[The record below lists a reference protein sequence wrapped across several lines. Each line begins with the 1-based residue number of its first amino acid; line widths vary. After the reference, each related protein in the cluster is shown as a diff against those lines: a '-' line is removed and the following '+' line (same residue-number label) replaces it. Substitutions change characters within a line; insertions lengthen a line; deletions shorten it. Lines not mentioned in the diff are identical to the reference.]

1 MINTR
6 GRLAREPEA
15 VFALIR
21 GEDIIVCTETW
32 LGEADIPAQLPGY
45 VVFHFPRPAPG
56 RRQAQGAARG
66 GVVVYVSQ
74 TLARHTTVWRK
85 SAQGTHAWIRIDR
98 AAGLEETLLLAAC
111 YIPPKQRN
119 TLSRDS
125 AEAWDSLTADIAAA
139 QAEGMVLLAGD
150 LNARTATLP
159 DWDHNDHM
167 DGAHNAAML
176 DVVLYSQGEE
186 LTPPVCTQRSNQDPK
201 INEYGRTLIN
211 ICRSTGMRIC
221 NGRTAGDREGAC
233 TCYPYT
239 GGQSLVDYFLACP
252 GLMPKVRYLAVSPP
266 EVGFDHCAARLE
278 LDCIVPAAREAQQ
291 GGGASRQGAPQIH
304 LGYRVMPDC
313 IPAFAEHLREATS
326 GGLAALFKEGAAAC
340 AEIGDLDIIVA
351 KLDSAIH
358 TSLKAAGM
366 PELRPGAKAARRG
379 PKNPGVDA
387 GTRALRR
394 EKRAAVRHA
403 DWPLV
408 QRINQELLRLK
419 IRRRRHDKAAQ
430 AAALVIL
437 AKANRSA
444 FWQKWKTKLS
454 TEGPIAAEEFQ
465 AYFEKLFGAGLN
477 SPLPANLS
485 AQTNAAANQH
495 PDNTCLNQPFTA
507 AEVREGLDGL
517 QQRKSVLG
525 YLKLEFLKP
534 VADVLAPVL
543 AELFNACTRL
553 RSLPFSWAMGA
564 ITPLLKP
571 GGVPSECNSYRGIT
585 VGTLMAKLFATMI
598 NKRLT
603 EWTEDNCLRAQGQ
616 AGFRQDHRTSD
627 QIFIIRTLIEQQR
640 LAGAPLYVCFVDFQ
654 KAYDTVPRHQLW
666 TKLEGM
672 GIRGFIMDAI
682 QALYANVPVC
692 VRTRTGLTPTFQ
704 SLMGVK
710 QGCPLSPTL
719 FGLYIDDW
727 ESVILGKMGLF
738 LPRLGG
744 GTAPPLFY
752 ADDLALMSTSA
763 EGLQRQLH
771 CLGDYADKWGLTV
784 NVEKTKVVVFL
795 PPRKR
800 RGTPAEV
807 FLYKGMALKNVDS
820 FRYLGIE
827 LHSTQPFGSAAS
839 ALAISGGKALHA
851 MRRRCAELG
860 LSSPDLQLE
869 LFDVLVRPVLSYGSE
884 IWATHFL
891 SGSSNPCE
899 RLHRSFLRGILG
911 VRQCTPTEVVLAEL
925 GRFSLAAF
933 WAKMVTRFW
942 NRLICMADDRLLKQA
957 FHLSLELATRT
968 PASWPA
974 AHRPWAAQVADMFR
988 ALGKEV
994 SLGAPTEFAA
1004 ADIVATV
1011 QARELDAL
1019 TASQKSKVQ
1028 HYISCIRGG
1037 GVSIDNYQ
1045 PTAYLAAVADR
1056 PRRACL
1062 AQLRTGSHWLRVET
1076 GRWQRLER
1084 EQRVCPH
1091 CAAGAVEDEMHMIFD
1106 CPKYDGVRQQF
1117 PALFSSGDRNLGS
1130 FLSQDPTAVAEFI
1143 YQCYRL
1149 AA

>member
-1 MINTR
+1 
-6 GRLAREPEA
+6 
-15 VFALIR
+15 
-21 GEDIIVCTETW
+21 
-32 LGEADIPAQLPGY
+32 
-45 VVFHFPRPAPG
+45 
-56 RRQAQGAARG
+56 
-66 GVVVYVSQ
+66 
-74 TLARHTTVWRK
+74 
-85 SAQGTHAWIRIDR
+85 
-98 AAGLEETLLLAAC
+98 
-111 YIPPKQRN
+111 
-119 TLSRDS
+119 
-125 AEAWDSLTADIAAA
+125 
-139 QAEGMVLLAGD
+139 
-150 LNARTATLP
+150 
-159 DWDHNDHM
+159 
-167 DGAHNAAML
+167 
-176 DVVLYSQGEE
+176 
-186 LTPPVCTQRSNQDPK
+186 
-201 INEYGRTLIN
+201 
-211 ICRSTGMRIC
+211 
-221 NGRTAGDREGAC
+221 
-233 TCYPYT
+233 
-239 GGQSLVDYFLACP
+239 
-252 GLMPKVRYLAVSPP
+252 
-266 EVGFDHCAARLE
+266 
-278 LDCIVPAAREAQQ
+278 
-291 GGGASRQGAPQIH
+291 
-304 LGYRVMPDC
+304 
-313 IPAFAEHLREATS
+313 
-326 GGLAALFKEGAAAC
+326 
-340 AEIGDLDIIVA
+340 
-351 KLDSAIH
+351 
-358 TSLKAAGM
+358 
-366 PELRPGAKAARRG
+366 
-379 PKNPGVDA
+379 
-387 GTRALRR
+387 
-394 EKRAAVRHA
+394 
-403 DWPLV
+403 
-408 QRINQELLRLK
+408 
-419 IRRRRHDKAAQ
+419 
-430 AAALVIL
+430 
-437 AKANRSA
+437 
-444 FWQKWKTKLS
+444 
-454 TEGPIAAEEFQ
+454 
-465 AYFEKLFGAGLN
+465 
-477 SPLPANLS
+477 
-485 AQTNAAANQH
+485 
-495 PDNTCLNQPFTA
+495 
-507 AEVREGLDGL
+507 
-517 QQRKSVLG
+517 
-525 YLKLEFLKP
+525 
-534 VADVLAPVL
+534 
-543 AELFNACTRL
+543 
-553 RSLPFSWAMGA
+553 
-564 ITPLLKP
+564 
-571 GGVPSECNSYRGIT
+571 
-585 VGTLMAKLFATMI
+585 
-598 NKRLT
+598 
-603 EWTEDNCLRAQGQ
+603 
-616 AGFRQDHRTSD
+616 
-627 QIFIIRTLIEQQR
+627 
-640 LAGAPLYVCFVDFQ
+640 
-654 KAYDTVPRHQLW
+654 
-666 TKLEGM
+666 
-672 GIRGFIMDAI
+672 
-682 QALYANVPVC
+682 
-692 VRTRTGLTPTFQ
+692 
-704 SLMGVK
+704 
-710 QGCPLSPTL
+710 
-719 FGLYIDDW
+719 
-727 ESVILGKMGLF
+727 
-738 LPRLGG
+738 
-744 GTAPPLFY
+744 
-752 ADDLALMSTSA
+752 MSTSA

-1037 GVSIDNYQ
+1037 GVTIDNYQ

-1117 PALFSSGDRNLGS
+1117 PALFSSGNRNLGS